1 MQTDLGREIESIAL
15 VDTHEHLLPEDQWAG
30 DNAKL
35 IGQMKEEG
43 EPGWGDVGPDIL
55 QDLFLNYAPSDLEVA
70 GATKEALQRL
80 FDRRLATSSAASRGS
95 VMPGRRRNT
104 RATVRRFG

>member
-1 MQTDLGREIESIAL
+1 MQTQTDLSREIESIAL

-35 IGQMKEEG
+35 IEQMKEEG

-80 FDRRLATSSAASRGS
+80 FDPAAGDIECRFAGIRDAWEATQAHGLR
-95 VMPGRRRNT
+95 
-104 RATVRRFG
+104 